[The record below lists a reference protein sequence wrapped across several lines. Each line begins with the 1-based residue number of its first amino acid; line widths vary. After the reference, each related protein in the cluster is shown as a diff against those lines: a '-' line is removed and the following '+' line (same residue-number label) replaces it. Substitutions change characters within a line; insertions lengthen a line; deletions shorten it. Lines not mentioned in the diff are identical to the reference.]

1 MAVFQQ
7 LNREQGITIVLVT
20 HEDDIAACTRR
31 LVRLQDGR
39 VVHDRRGICMSLL
52 AIIGEALRALQLNRL
67 RTGLTM
73 LGMIIGVAAV
83 VLMLAVGQGAQTMVN
98 QAISSMG
105 SNLLIVV
112 PGATSSGALRSGSG
126 SVQTLTMGDAQAIAS
141 LPSVK
146 AAAPLITGTAQ
157 LNYGANNWSTV
168 VTGVTPDYFEV
179 RDWGTESGALFTE
192 VDLRS
197 ATRVV
202 LLGQLTAK
210 NLFGDEDPTGKTVR
224 IKNSPFLVAGVLT
237 AKGQSLDG
245 RDQDDAVFIPL
256 TTGQRQVF
264 GNQFPGTIRF
274 LMAQAESAEMMEEA
288 EAEMNQLLRQRHRIA
303 EGMEND
309 FTVRNMAAL
318 TAVASGAAKVM
329 SIMLGA
335 IASVSLLVGGI
346 GIMNIMLVSVTE
358 RTREIGIRMAIGANR
373 ARHPRAISAGGVGD
387 LHPGRPCRYSH
398 WYRRRLGCKSG
409 GGYGGRHNVR
419 HRGTGL
425 RLCFRSGHI
434 FRVLSG

>member
-1 MAVFQQ
+1 
-7 LNREQGITIVLVT
+7 
-20 HEDDIAACTRR
+20 
-31 LVRLQDGR
+31 
-39 VVHDRRGICMSLL
+39 MSLL

-373 ARHPRAISAGGVGD
+373 RAILAQFLLEALVICILGGLAGIAIGIGGAWAVSQAVGMVVVITFGTVVLAFAFASAVGIFFGFYPARKAAA
-387 LHPGRPCRYSH
+387 LKPVEALRYE
-398 WYRRRLGCKSG
+398 
-409 GGYGGRHNVR
+409 
-419 HRGTGL
+419 
-425 RLCFRSGHI
+425 
-434 FRVLSG
+434 

>member
-1 MAVFQQ
+1 M
-7 LNREQGITIVLVT
+7 NP
-20 HEDDIAACTRR
+20 
-31 LVRLQDGR
+31 
-39 VVHDRRGICMSLL
+39 L
-52 AIIGEALRALQLNRL
+52 AIIGEALRALRLNRL

-126 SVQTLTMGDAQAIAS
+126 SVQTLTMADAQAIAT
-141 LPSVK
+141 LPSIK
-146 AAAPLITGTAQ
+146 ATAPLITGTAQ

-168 VTGVTPDYFEV
+168 VTGVTPDYFKV

-197 ATRVV
+197 ATRVA

-224 IKNSPFLVAGVLT
+224 IKNSPFVVAGILT

-274 LMAQAESAEMMEEA
+274 MMAQATSAEMMDEA

-318 TAVASGAAKVM
+318 AAVASGAAKVM
-329 SIMLGA
+329 SAMLGA
-335 IASVSLLVGGI
+335 IASVSLVVGGI

-373 ARHPRAISAGGVGD
+373 RAILAQFLLEALVICILGGLIGVVIGIGGAWAVSQAVDMVVVITFSMVALAFFFASAVGIFFGFYPAKKAAA
-387 LHPGRPCRYSH
+387 LKPVEALRYE
-398 WYRRRLGCKSG
+398 
-409 GGYGGRHNVR
+409 
-419 HRGTGL
+419 
-425 RLCFRSGHI
+425 
-434 FRVLSG
+434 